1 MLPLLGGLA
10 ALLAMCAISET
21 AARSLY
27 APDWEGQRIFTSEMF
42 GVAGVSL
49 SLLLGWLAMRSATT
63 RVRSSKAL
71 GTAAVQ
77 RAVACGFVAY
87 FFVRAADLGTSLA
100 LMLM

>member
-1 MLPLLGGLA
+1 
-10 ALLAMCAISET
+10 MCAISKT

-27 APDWEGQRIFTSEMF
+27 APDWEGQRTFTSEMF

-49 SLLLGWLAMRSATT
+49 SLLLGVAGVSLSLLLGWFAMRSATT
-63 RVRSSKAL
+63 RVQSSKAL

-77 RAVACGFVAY
+77 RTAACGFVAY